1 LAINREKVKN
11 GFLLVKYENVKN
23 DTFKAIKDI
32 LSFIEINI
40 SDEAINWSSFDNM
53 KKMESNQ
60 QNIDLFK
67 QSTPKINFMRS
78 GKYRDRKDIL
88 SNPNIAKIND
98 IFGET
103 LKK

>member
-1 LAINREKVKN
+1 M
-11 GFLLVKYENVKN
+11 KYKNVKN

-67 QSTPKINFMRS
+67 PLILNNNDQSIEISVAIKINITINFVP
-78 GKYRDRKDIL
+78 IF
-88 SNPNIAKIND
+88 SN
-98 IFGET
+98 
-103 LKK
+103 